1 MTRLPPT
8 RLTRMSTP
16 WVVLLLSTTSAS
28 SDPSSSEC
36 MCGNGWAK
44 CLYPGGESFR
54 EGDGGAGAGC
64 GRTGKSCADVC
75 PDSDYRQDQQ
85 QSVAAWKTV
94 YREALERGAT
104 LEQRCESAD
113 TTADWGE
120 SQILRDLLQRR
131 QRRSPQEQPQEGRR
145 PQVEQPMRFAIAF
158 AGGMRN
164 FAAVWPSWEA
174 NVVEASGGAAAV
186 DLYFHVWRDEHASR
200 SSAVATTGVR
210 PALLDSLFPY
220 GACAILVRLPAMY
233 SI

>member
-8 RLTRMSTP
+8 RLTRISTP

-120 SQILRDLLQRR
+120 SQILRDLLQHGPLVAREGKQVVHDVAR
-131 QRRSPQEQPQEGRR
+131 CARVKLRIPAEEKNAATGIGRR
-145 PQVEQPMRFAIAF
+145 CGP
-158 AGGMRN
+158 
-164 FAAVWPSWEA
+164 
-174 NVVEASGGAAAV
+174 GARRH
-186 DLYFHVWRDEHASR
+186 D
-200 SSAVATTGVR
+200 VR
-210 PALLDSLFPY
+210 ADAPP
-220 GACAILVRLPAMY
+220 
-233 SI
+233 